1 MQLENKWIISVRS
14 TIFLTLVGAI
24 IGVGVYGCRKEEPQP
39 EKQIESVEHP
49 AEDYTPPK
57 APVSLGSYKDCKIVG
72 VTGLRGNKEVCVM
85 DYDGS
90 NLTNLT
96 NTPFG
101 FDEDYPSWSPDGRK
115 IMYCTGTPRTYRG
128 RSSQPAYAGEI
139 YVMNVDGTEK
149 QNLTNNPALDY
160 HSSWS
165 PDGKKILF
173 ISKRDGNK
181 EIYVMNADGTDQRN
195 LTHNPAIDDYAS
207 WSPDGSK
214 IVFVSHRDRKENDRN
229 IEIYVMN
236 ADGTNQRNLTNHPG
250 RDQIPSWSPDGS
262 RIGFSS
268 TRDNN
273 EDIYIMNADGSGIM
287 RLTDYRGADE
297 GILWWPDGKKI
308 IFISNRESPG
318 EQFGYDTY
326 IMNADGS
333 EQQKFLDGFGIFS
346 GGGSHWSPDG
356 EKILFFWRGWYTMNP
371 DSTEKQLFASKG
383 MMRLSW
389 SPFLPLET
397 LENNV
402 QK

>member
-1 MQLENKWIISVRS
+1 MQLKKKWIIIIRS
-14 TIFLTLVGAI
+14 TVFLSLVGAI
-24 IGVGVYGCRKEEPQP
+24 IGVGVYGCRKEEPQQ

-49 AEDYTPPK
+49 AEDHTPPK
-57 APVSLGSYKDCKIVG
+57 APVSLGSYKDCKLVG

-101 FDEDYPSWSPDGRK
+101 FDEDYPYWSPDGRK

-229 IEIYVMN
+229 IEIYVVN

-250 RDQIPSWSPDGS
+250 RDKTPSWSPDGKKIAFHS
-262 RIGFSS
+262 NRGLN
-268 TRDNN
+268 D
-273 EDIYIMNADGSGIM
+273 DVYVMNADGTGLT
-287 RLTDYRGADE
+287 RLTDARGRYDNE
-297 GILWWPDGKKI
+297 GGIWSPDGKKI
-308 IFISNRESPG
+308 IFVSNRERPG
-318 EQFGYDTY
+318 EPWADTY

-333 EQQKFLDGFGIFS
+333 EQQKFLDGIGLFW
-346 GGGSHWSPDG
+346 GGVSPWSPDG
-356 EKILFFWRGWYTMNP
+356 EKILGYTRDGLYMMNP
-371 DSTEKQLFASKG
+371 DGTEKQRFASKG
-383 MMRLSW
+383 SRLSW
-389 SPFLPLET
+389 SPFLA
-397 LENNV
+397 LEN
-402 QK
+402 KEMKK